1 MAEMNSQSLLFSLN
15 EEKGELHVWFNP
27 ASGEP
32 VPDAVSVRQALSE
45 GGWGGF
51 YLDEKAIDDFVA
63 SCRDAK
69 EQVERVIGAR
79 RDGEYS
85 LTVDGDLMAAWL
97 TLVPPQGGKA
107 VTREAVDEDL
117 RRQGIIF
124 GILPNQLAEAF
135 TAGYCS
141 RVAIARGIPPQEGIQ
156 THFERLYDKEKQS
169 PDEDDLERVKYAD
182 LCHLQLVQPGDKLM
196 RREPPIPGKNGT
208 NIKGQPILPRPT
220 PDIPFR
226 VDLQGASPDQN
237 NPNVLVATTGGQPT
251 PLDDGVTVNPVIEV
265 LDVDLSTGSI
275 AFEGT
280 LHVGGDIKAGMH
292 IKVSGDVIVNGVVEA
307 AQIHAGGNV
316 AVRGGVMG
324 HPDSRPGSHALP
336 ETTARIYAGG
346 TIQALFMENV
356 HAEAA
361 KSILLGRSAR
371 QCELIAGEEIV
382 VGKAGSRSGQIM
394 GGQTQA
400 TMRVATGS
408 LGASTGMKT
417 YVQVGIDPYLEKQI
431 ADKELEFKRRCDEV
445 DRVVKLLTY
454 FKQNPQKGAGGVAE
468 KVDATRR
475 QLLAEIDHLT
485 AELKALRAKVELAEQ
500 ATVEVASEIFY
511 GVEVRIA
518 QQCWQVPDDM
528 GGAKLELQ
536 GGRIVANK

>member
-1 MAEMNSQSLLFSLN
+1 MDELSSHPLSFSLN
-15 EEKGELHVWFNP
+15 EVNGELHAWFNP
-27 ASGEP
+27 SSGQA
-32 VPDAVSVRQALSE
+32 AVDEAMVKQALND
-45 GGWGGF
+45 GGWSSF
-51 YLDEKAIDDFVA
+51 YLDDRAIGEFVA
-63 SCRDAK
+63 SCRNTQV
-69 EQVERVIGAR
+69 QVERIIGAR
-79 RDGEYS
+79 RNGEYS
-85 LTVDGDLMAAWL
+85 LAVDSDLMTAWF

-107 VTREAVDEDL
+107 ITRAEVEEDL
-117 RRQGIIF
+117 RRQGVIF
-124 GILPNQLAEAF
+124 GIMPNQLAAAF
-135 TAGYCS
+135 AAGYCN
-141 RVAIARGIPPQEGIQ
+141 RVAIACGVPPQEGIQ
-156 THFERLYDKEKQS
+156 THFETLFDKAKPAS
-169 PDEDDLERVKYAD
+169 DEDELERIKYAD
-182 LCHLQLVQPGDKLM
+182 LCHLQLVQPGDRLM
-196 RREPPIPGKNGT
+196 RREPPVQGKNGT

-220 PDIPFR
+220 PDVPYR
-226 VDLQGASPDQN
+226 MDLQGASPDPN
-237 NPNVLVATTGGQPT
+237 NPNLLVATSGGQPI
-251 PLDDGVTVNPVIEV
+251 PVNDGVMVNPVIEV
-265 LDVDLSTGSI
+265 TDVDLSTGSI

-292 IKVSGDVIVNGVVEA
+292 IKVSGDVIVNGAVEA

-316 AVRGGVMG
+316 AIRGGVVG

-336 ETTARIYAGG
+336 ETTARIFCNG

-361 KSILLGRSAR
+361 KSILIGRSAR

-382 VGKAGSRSGQIM
+382 IGKGGSRSGQII

-408 LGASTGMKT
+408 LGSSTGMKT

-431 ADKELEFKRRCDEV
+431 VDKEQDFKRKCDEL
-445 DRVVKLLTY
+445 DRVVKLLAY

-475 QLLAEIDHLT
+475 QLLAAIDLLT

-500 ATVEVASEIFY
+500 AKVEVAGEIFY

-518 QQCWQVPDDM
+518 QQVWQAPDDM
-528 GGAKLELQ
+528 GRATLELQ
-536 GGRIVANK
+536 GGKIAVK

>member
-1 MAEMNSQSLLFSLN
+1 MGELSSQPLFFSLN
-15 EEKGELHVWFNP
+15 EETGELHAWFNP
-27 ASGEP
+27 ACGGLA
-32 VPDAVSVRQALSE
+32 VDAAMVRQALQD
-45 GGWGGF
+45 GGWSSF
-51 YLDEKAIDDFVA
+51 HLDDKAIDDFVA
-63 SCRDAK
+63 SCRNAQ
-69 EQVERVIGAR
+69 EQVERVIGGR

-85 LTVDGDLMAAWL
+85 LAVDSDLMTAWL

-107 VTREAVDEDL
+107 VTREEVEEDL

-124 GILPNQLAEAF
+124 GIMPNQLAAAF
-135 TAGYCS
+135 AAGYCN
-141 RVAIARGIPPQEGIQ
+141 RVAIARGVPPQEGIQ
-156 THFERLYDKEKQS
+156 THFETLYDKEKQS
-169 PDEDDLERVKYAD
+169 SDEDDRERVMYAD
-182 LCHLQLVQPGDKLM
+182 LCHLQLVRPGDRLM
-196 RREPPIPGKNGT
+196 RREPPVPGKNGT

-220 PDIPFR
+220 PDVPFR
-226 VDLQGASPDQN
+226 ADLQGAAPDQN
-237 NPNVLVATTGGQPT
+237 NPNLLVATSGGQPI
-251 PLDDGVTVNPVIEV
+251 PMKDGVMVNPVIEV

-336 ETTARIYAGG
+336 ETTARIYSGG

-371 QCELIAGEEIV
+371 QCELIAGEEVI
-382 VGKAGSRSGQIM
+382 VGKAGSRSGQII

-408 LGASTGMKT
+408 LGSSTGMKT

-431 ADKELEFKRRCDEV
+431 ADKEHEFKRKCDEV
-445 DRVVKLLTY
+445 DRVVKLLAY

-468 KVDATRR
+468 KVEATRR

-485 AELKALRAKVELAEQ
+485 AEMKALRAKVELAEQ
-500 ATVEVASEIFY
+500 ATVEVAGEIFY

-518 QQCWQVPDDM
+518 QQCWQAPDDM

-536 GGRIVANK
+536 GGRIVAGK